1 MMANLME
8 CHCIAAAELPHMSR
22 LYSTYVR
29 SFPAVSEFYAPPP
42 TFDAAR
48 EQAIVV
54 QPDPVMRGKV
64 AEILR
69 VQNRQFGADATVEE
83 SLDRFAA
90 GAAAVVSGQQVGL
103 FSGPSY
109 TIYKALS
116 ALGLAGEVNKNG
128 RTAGAVFL
136 LATADHGLAEI

>member
-29 SFPAVSEFYAPPP
+29 SFPAVSEFYAHPP

-90 GAAAVVSGQQVGL
+90 VAAAVGFRRPVGVFFRPAYTTYKRLRAARVS
-103 FSGPSY
+103 
-109 TIYKALS
+109 
-116 ALGLAGEVNKNG
+116 
-128 RTAGAVFL
+128 
-136 LATADHGLAEI
+136 